1 MADRKLFLAGDGSWV
16 TSSTILAAL
25 DRVGAAACRILYLHT
40 GMTFG
45 LPNPELPRRE
55 LLNHLWELIADLGV
69 PSVLLPTFTFS
80 YCNGEDYD
88 VQRSRSRMGALNE
101 HLRALPEAVRSLDP
115 LMSNIL
121 LGEDLDLVTSLG
133 RQSVGEGSTFHR
145 LHLRGGQVRFLFL
158 GTTASECFTY
168 THYVEERQDVPYRY
182 RRPFRGRITNQGATW
197 EDEYHL
203 FVRFHGVVPATDG
216 KLERTLYQRGLLH
229 RVPCGDSSIS
239 CVGEADA
246 YGVIREQLQTDVR
259 CYIAED
265 PGDRDRTFEARRM
278 VAL

>member
-1 MADRKLFLAGDGSWV
+1 MRGGGHGGPQAFLAGDGSWV

-133 RQSVGEGSTFHR
+133 RQSVGEGSTFT
-145 LHLRGGQVRFLFL
+145 GC
-158 GTTASECFTY
+158 TC
-168 THYVEERQDVPYRY
+168 
-182 RRPFRGRITNQGATW
+182 
-197 EDEYHL
+197 
-203 FVRFHGVVPATDG
+203 
-216 KLERTLYQRGLLH
+216 
-229 RVPCGDSSIS
+229 
-239 CVGEADA
+239 GEARCA
-246 YGVIREQLQTDVR
+246 SCSSAPPPASALPTPTTWRSGRTSPTATAARSGVE
-259 CYIAED
+259 
-265 PGDRDRTFEARRM
+265 
-278 VAL
+278 